1 MALSSI
7 AGLRVWGP
15 PPCDESIRGDA
26 SLTDLQLS
34 LWQKWKRGTLFG
46 PMTTFCFL
54 LPSSCCL
61 IKQPLSGGCSV
72 SVFGSTGPIALM
84 LVVVF
89 NGMASCF
96 LDNARCVAQVADAT
110 TSLSGLALIVVFTC
124 TTRVTPRRTIARRCK
139 QLRIGLIGNGF
150 EAMFSPKLGM
160 APIIVVSFRLCRKI
174 KRMRCSKCSC
184 GFTAMTL
191 PTDAPLLLHRPKK
204 TASLLGRL

>member
-1 MALSSI
+1 METRYPFWPDDHLLLLAPLPPVALKK
-7 AGLRVWGP
+7 P
-15 PPCDESIRGDA
+15 
-26 SLTDLQLS
+26 LS
-34 LWQKWKRGTLFG
+34 LRRLF
-46 PMTTFCFL
+46 
-54 LPSSCCL
+54 SE
-61 IKQPLSGGCSV
+61 GGCL
-72 SVFGSTGPIALM
+72 GWTGPIALM

-160 APIIVVSFRLCRKI
+160 APIIVVSFRLYRKI